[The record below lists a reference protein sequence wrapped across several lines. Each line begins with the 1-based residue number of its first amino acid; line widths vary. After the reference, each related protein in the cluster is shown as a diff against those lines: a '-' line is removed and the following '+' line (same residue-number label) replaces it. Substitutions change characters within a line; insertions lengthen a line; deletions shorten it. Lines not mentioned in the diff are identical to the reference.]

1 MAKPIKDQL
10 TKTNLGKRFFLFLL
24 LLASCCLY
32 SQQTTTWTPINLN
45 TWESLSSDG
54 LIRVECRVTGSVL
67 ISGNE
72 TMGCTS
78 DNTYNNPTPDV
89 FGSPSLE
96 ISVASLLTGTLEFH
110 FFDATTGNPVYLT
123 NPFVNVDK
131 VGTYGILPFPLLNG
145 TNTGVFTLTNET
157 WTNISSNGPIFQS
170 NNTQFQIDAGALLS
184 SNGGECGN
192 GVDEGTGGGTM
203 RMDAPVQSIEM
214 DASVSGSL
222 ISFNENV
229 EFVLSNLIIAEPSIE
244 VTKTVTENYSTPVSI
259 GDIVNYTIQV
269 ENTGNVEIINI
280 ELTDSFTDANGN
292 PLTLTS
298 APSFISATMGSGE
311 GTLQANEIA
320 TYAAGYSFNGN
331 AIDAGGVINQVT
343 ATGDSPY
350 GPDDTFD
357 TSDDGNDSDGNLLD
371 DLTES
376 FFPVPQDDT
385 ATVEEDD
392 SVNILVTTND
402 DFGGNGPNTGSI
414 ILVSTPTNG
423 AIELDNNSTPTNPVD
438 DYFTYTPNT
447 DYFGSDS
454 FVYGIFDSKG
464 HTQYATVTITIFACP
479 DAGTNG
485 TLNICQGDTFDN
497 NDLFAQLGGS
507 PDAGGNW
514 TDNGD
519 GTHTYTVLATAP
531 CITDDSST
539 VTVVEQAP
547 PNAGSDGT
555 LNICQGDTFDNN
567 DLFAQLGGSPDA
579 GGTWTDNGD
588 GTHTYTVLAT
598 APCTTDDSSTVTV
611 SINQTD
617 LNNNGIA
624 DCTET
629 IPVQLIINIDSITAD
644 NIINEQES
652 LETITITGNVS
663 GDFNQ
668 GDIVTLSINNTNY
681 TGAVDSNG
689 NFNISVS
696 VNDLVSDIDTS
707 VLGTITTINNNGN
720 TGSASVQHP
729 YTIDMEAPLV
739 ESFTTTDTFPILL
752 GSGSPNE
759 ILTITV
765 TVDNFGTPITYNIN
779 TDINGIWAIDTSTE
793 VPQNGS
799 FPTIDPEAILSI
811 TATDIAGNTGIGE
824 VIIIFEN
831 EPLTADSDNDGL
843 PDDEEVRIGTD
854 PNNPDTDGD
863 GVMDGQEV
871 SDGTDPL
878 DPCDSV
884 GGTPPSGSTCELYVE
899 LDIVKPGDNINGN
912 FEIINIE
919 RFPNNSVQIYNRWG
933 VKVWETKGYEN
944 NTNAFNGI
952 SNGRTTIMQNEEL
965 PSGVYYYDIQYEARG
980 EQKLLTG
987 YLYVIR

>member
-24 LLASCCLY
+24 LLVSCCLY

-54 LIRVECRVTGSVL
+54 LVRVECRVTGSVL

-123 NPFVNVDK
+123 NPLVNVDK

-192 GVDEGTGGGTM
+192 GVDQGTGGGTM

-214 DASVSGSL
+214 DVSVSGSL

-259 GDIVNYTIQV
+259 GDAVNYTIQV

-280 ELTDSFTDANGN
+280 ELTDTFTDANGN

-320 TYAAGYSFNGN
+320 TYAAGYSFDGN
-331 AIDAGGVINQVT
+331 AIDAGGVINQAT

-350 GPDDTFD
+350 GPKDTFD
-357 TSDDGNDSDGNLLD
+357 ISDDGIDSDGNLLD

-376 FFPVPQDDT
+376 FFPVPRDDT

-423 AIELDNNSTPTNPVD
+423 ATVLDNNSTPTNPVD

-454 FVYGIFDSKG
+454 FVYGILDSKG

-479 DAGTNG
+479 DAGTDG
-485 TLNICQGDTFDN
+485 VLNICQGDTFDN
-497 NDLFAQLGGS
+497 NDLFAQLGGL
-507 PDAGGNW
+507 PDAGGIW

-519 GTHTYTVLATAP
+519 GTHTYTVLASAP
-531 CITDDSST
+531 CTTNDSST

-547 PNAGSDGT
+547 PNAGTDGVLNICQGDTFDNNDLFTQLGGSPDTGGTWTDNGDGTHTYTVLASAPCTTNDSSTVTVTQQAPPNAGTDGT
-555 LNICQGDTFDNN
+555 LNICQGDTFDNT

-598 APCTTDDSSTVTV
+598 SPCTTNDSSTVTVTQQAPPNAGSDGVLNICQGDTFDNNDLFAQLGGSPDTGGTWTDNGDGTHTYTVLATLPCTTDDSSTVTV
-611 SINQTD
+611 TQQAPPNAGTD
-617 LNNNGIA
+617 GTLNI
-624 DCTET
+624 C
-629 IPVQLIINIDSITAD
+629 
-644 NIINEQES
+644 
-652 LETITITGNVS
+652 
-663 GDFNQ
+663 Q
-668 GDIVTLSINNTNY
+668 GDTFDN
-681 TGAVDSNG
+681 
-689 NFNISVS
+689 
-696 VNDLVSDIDTS
+696 NDLFTQ
-707 VLGTITTINNNGN
+707 LG
-720 TGSASVQHP
+720 
-729 YTIDMEAPLV
+729 
-739 ESFTTTDTFPILL
+739 
-752 GSGSPNE
+752 GSPDTGGTWTDNGDGTHTYTV
-759 ILTITV
+759 LASAPCTTNDSSTV
-765 TVDNFGTPITYNIN
+765 TVTQQAPPN
-779 TDINGIWAIDTSTE
+779 
-793 VPQNGS
+793 
-799 FPTIDPEAILSI
+799 
-811 TATDIAGNTGIGE
+811 AG
-824 VIIIFEN
+824 
-831 EPLTADSDNDGL
+831 
-843 PDDEEVRIGTD
+843 
-854 PNNPDTDGD
+854 
-863 GVMDGQEV
+863 
-871 SDGTDPL
+871 SDGTLTICQGDTFDNNDLFAQLGGSP
-878 DPCDSV
+878 DN
-884 GGTPPSGSTCELYVE
+884 GGTWT
-899 LDIVKPGDNINGN
+899 
-912 FEIINIE
+912 
-919 RFPNNSVQIYNRWG
+919 
-933 VKVWETKGYEN
+933 
-944 NTNAFNGI
+944 
-952 SNGRTTIMQNEEL
+952 
-965 PSGVYYYDIQYEARG
+965 
-980 EQKLLTG
+980 
-987 YLYVIR
+987 